1 MDDYRFGGQSGVG
14 QLSGAPQQQQQVNIE
29 EFPPLGG
36 AGGGDIGQD
45 RRTGMIQNA
54 AYGGSAGV
62 GAFGNNVHQGRNGMS
77 SPVESQQDSVS
88 ERLGGT
94 VLRDDRAAVRL
105 PRLRIQFSVCLL
117 FHRRK
122 GELARLA
129 LPHSAASLSN
139 RLRNRARSRM
149 LSRHGF
155 HK

>member
-36 AGGGDIGQD
+36 GGGGDLGQD

-54 AYGGSAGV
+54 AFGGNAGA
-62 GAFGNNVHQGRNGMS
+62 GAFGNNLHQDRNGMS

-94 VLRDDRAAVRL
+94 VLRDDRAVVR
-105 PRLRIQFSVCLL
+105 F
-117 FHRRK
+117 
-122 GELARLA
+122 E
-129 LPHSAASLSN
+129 
-139 RLRNRARSRM
+139 
-149 LSRHGF
+149 
-155 HK
+155 